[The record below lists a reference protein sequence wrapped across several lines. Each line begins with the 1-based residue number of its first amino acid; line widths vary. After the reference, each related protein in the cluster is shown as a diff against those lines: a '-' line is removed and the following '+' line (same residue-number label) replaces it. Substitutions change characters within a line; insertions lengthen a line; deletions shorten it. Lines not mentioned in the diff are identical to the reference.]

1 MLRITMHIFF
11 STINKTLYFFQLK
24 NYSYNKLTKIATQ
37 FNNDSIQR
45 EKLNKLLI
53 FKVFT
58 QRTVVLFFIRI
69 NPLTT

>member
-24 NYSYNKLTKIATQ
+24 NYSYDKLTKIATQ

-58 QRTVVLFFIRI
+58 QRTVVLFFYSY
-69 NPLTT
+69 